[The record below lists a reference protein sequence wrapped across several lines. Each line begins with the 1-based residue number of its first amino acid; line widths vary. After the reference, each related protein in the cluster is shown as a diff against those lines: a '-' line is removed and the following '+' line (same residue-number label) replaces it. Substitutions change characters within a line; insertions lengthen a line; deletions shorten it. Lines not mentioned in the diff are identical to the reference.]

1 MRVRIRIEDRLRA
14 LRNGHSAL
22 SEGGPRPV
30 EPVLAP
36 APFQP
41 LAVDP
46 ILHSVLRLNEATARA
61 AGSNGS
67 GAAVQPAR
75 KAIQPA
81 PAATP
86 AARPVVAPAT
96 RPVATP
102 AVAPAKPAAPKT
114 PLPPAVVLRDVRKEL
129 IALLDSAPAS
139 SESFPASTLVGEL
152 LKGKRV
158 ALVGF
163 DVREGLDIRDAL
175 ELHGAL
181 AAAVVP
187 AASHLSLIRGAFDLL
202 MWRVED
208 GPSLPGQSL
217 MERIVR
223 LAVPTLWIGKRDLVP
238 VPPELPGGR
247 WDFIEFIQPVDEA
260 LWRAALLLGHGLV
273 LDGCGGWRKRAEPAT
288 VLVLD
293 DDPFCRS
300 LIRNALAQQGMQC
313 WQMEEGVA
321 PIEHIR
327 NTRPHVVILEVSTPT
342 VDGFQVLQAVRE
354 DPALAATRLVVLT
367 SLHGEP
373 EVLRAFNLGADDY
386 VTKPFSPLE
395 LTARIKRL
403 IDRP

>member
-1 MRVRIRIEDRLRA
+1 MRVRIRIEERLRA
-14 LRNGHSAL
+14 LRNGHSTLA
-22 SEGGPRPV
+22 EGPRPV
-30 EPVLAP
+30 EPVLP
-36 APFQP
+36 TAPFQP

-61 AGSNGS
+61 ASNGS
-67 GAAVQPAR
+67 GAAVKPA
-75 KAIQPA
+75 KAAPPQ
-81 PAATP
+81 PAATTVEKQAATKTPIPP
-86 AARPVVAPAT
+86 AA
-96 RPVATP
+96 
-102 AVAPAKPAAPKT
+102 
-114 PLPPAVVLRDVRKEL
+114 LLREIRREL
-129 IALLDSAPAS
+129 LGLLDSVPAPV
-139 SESFPASTLVGEL
+139 EGFPPNALIDEL

-163 DVREGLDIRDAL
+163 DVREGLEVRDSL

-202 MWRVED
+202 MWRVGE
-208 GPSLPGQSL
+208 GPSVPGESL
-217 MERIVR
+217 VERIVR
-223 LAVPTLWIGKRDLVP
+223 LAAPTLWIGRRDLVP
-238 VPPELPGGR
+238 VPPELPAGR
-247 WDFIEFIQPVDEA
+247 WDFIEFLQPVDEA

-273 LDGCGGWRKRAEPAT
+273 LDGRGGWRKREEPAT

-313 WQMEEGVA
+313 WQMAEGET

-327 NTRPHVVILEVSTPT
+327 NTRPQVVVLEVNTPT

-367 SLHGEP
+367 SMHGEP